1 MGSHSVCLCVC
12 LFRKKSPV
20 FFTFQQKPSQA
31 PYTYENAK
39 VSFPFLA
46 PVLNLALKTK
56 HICISE
62 DPVITKW
69 CHLLCFCSK
78 MMTNVGGNGGELVN
92 QSKHRGFRC
101 FLDGMVIYQ
110 AFLMVF
116 LEWEGSQHAQNVQIC
131 FVFKARMRHVAD
143 Q

>member
-1 MGSHSVCLCVC
+1 
-12 LFRKKSPV
+12 
-20 FFTFQQKPSQA
+20 
-31 PYTYENAK
+31 

-78 MMTNVGGNGGELVN
+78 MMTNVGGNGGKLVN

-116 LEWEGSQHAQNVQIC
+116 WNGKDLSTL
-131 FVFKARMRHVAD
+131 RMCKYALFLK
-143 Q
+143 QE